1 MYAIVEDNNITQYI
15 NNPKSLVIGDV
26 RYPAKIFQ
34 LWSKSELNAIG
45 IYEIVNDLT
54 NYKDNNFY
62 INTNEQY
69 NFADNQVTKSWGT
82 ATARR
87 LNDENAVDDNGD
99 PILDQDG
106 VQLINYGLK
115 TEKKKIVKQ
124 QASGLLEKTD
134 WHNHKALDDD
144 GNQVINYGLKT
155 EKKRIVKDQASGLLA
170 PTDWYIVKSTEVADY
185 DVPDNIL
192 SFRADVRSKS
202 NQMETQID
210 ACTTVDEL
218 KALYEYTTQE
228 DGTQTR
234 PLAEF
239 PKEI

>member
-1 MYAIVEDNNITQYI
+1 MYALVEDNNITQYI

-54 NYKDNNFY
+54 NYKDNEYY

-115 TEKKKIVKQ
+115 TEKK
-124 QASGLLEKTD
+124 
-134 WHNHKALDDD
+134 
-144 GNQVINYGLKT
+144 
-155 EKKRIVKDQASGLLA
+155 RIVKDQASGLLA

-185 DVPDNIL
+185 NVPDNIL

-202 NQMETQID
+202 NEMETQID

-218 KALYEYTTQE
+218 KALYEYTEQE